1 MKNHSQG
8 REILGFFPYD
18 GGLHETPWLKKRL
31 GNRLD
36 KLVGKLAERV
46 ARKCG
51 VSKKV
56 ARNHSG
62 GTLVCHIEEEILLG
76 PLFEMA
82 DETFFAG
89 FDFCLALQKAQRD
102 FANGNAEALRPF
114 MQKR

>member
-8 REILGFFPYD
+8 RALLGFFPD
-18 GGLHETPWLKKRL
+18 PGGLSETPWVKKRL
-31 GNRLD
+31 GNRLG
-36 KLVGKLAERV
+36 KLAGKLAERV

-51 VSKKV
+51 VSKKI

-62 GTLVCHIEEEILLG
+62 GSLINQIEEEILYT
-76 PLFEMA
+76 PLFDMA
-82 DETFFAG
+82 DENFFAG
-89 FDFCLALQKAQRD
+89 FDFCLDLQKAQRD

>member
-1 MKNHSQG
+1 MKNHSKG
-8 REILGFFPYD
+8 REILGFFPD
-18 GGLHETPWLKKRL
+18 AGGLHETPWLKKRL
-31 GNRLD
+31 GGRLG
-36 KLVGKLAERV
+36 KLAGKLAEKT

-62 GTLVCHIEEEILLG
+62 GSLINQIDEKILFTPLVD
-76 PLFEMA
+76 MA
-82 DETFFAG
+82 DDFFFAG
-89 FDFCLALQKAQRD
+89 FDFCLDLQKAQRD

>member
-1 MKNHSQG
+1 MKNHSQC
-8 REILGFFPYD
+8 RALLGFYPD
-18 GGLHETPWLKKRL
+18 SGGLSETAWVKKRL
-31 GNRLD
+31 GGRLD
-36 KLVGKLAERV
+36 KLVGKLAERT

-62 GTLVCHIEEEILLG
+62 GTLVCHIEEEILLT
-76 PLFEMA
+76 PLFNMT
-82 DETFFAG
+82 DEYFFAG
-89 FDFCLALQKAQRD
+89 FDFCLDLQKAQRD